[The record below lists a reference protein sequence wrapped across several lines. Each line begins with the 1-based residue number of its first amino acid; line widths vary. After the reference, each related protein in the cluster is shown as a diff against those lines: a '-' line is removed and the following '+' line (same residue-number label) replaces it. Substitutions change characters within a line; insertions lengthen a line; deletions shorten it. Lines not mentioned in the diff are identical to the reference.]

1 MRKISYNP
9 LWKKM
14 IDLKMKKSELI
25 KAASLSR
32 STLTQL
38 NHDESVTL
46 DTILRICNALDCE
59 IYDVVEMKCEGNVE
73 TPP

>member
-9 LWKKM
+9 LWKKL
-14 IDLKMKKSELI
+14 IDLKMKKGDLV
-25 KAASLSR
+25 KAANLSR

-59 IYDVVEMKCEGNVE
+59 IYDVVEMKCEDPG
-73 TPP
+73 